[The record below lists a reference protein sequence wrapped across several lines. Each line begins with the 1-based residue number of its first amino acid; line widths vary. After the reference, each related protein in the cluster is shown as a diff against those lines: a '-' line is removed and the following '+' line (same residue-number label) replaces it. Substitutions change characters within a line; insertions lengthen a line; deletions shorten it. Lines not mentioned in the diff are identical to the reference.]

1 MKRKE
6 KLILENLEITDIAA
20 EGKAIARYNN
30 KVVFIPFAV
39 PGDIVNVVVI
49 KKNKNFIEAKV
60 VEYVKHSDIKIE
72 PFCKHFG
79 VCGGCKWQN
88 LPYSEQL
95 KYKQNQ
101 VVSQLERIGKVTVN
115 NILPIIGSQN
125 QTYYRNKLEF
135 TFTNKR
141 WLYSNEENLPNE
153 TDYWACG
160 YHIPNRYD
168 KVFNVEECFLQSEI
182 SDKIRNDIT
191 DYCKKENIPFYDL
204 KAHVGFLR
212 NVIIR
217 KNLAGEYMLIVSFAE
232 NKFDVINKILNY
244 VCNKY
249 QNIVSLY
256 YAINSKLNDSLDGIE
271 PILFEGEK
279 VLIEKINELKFYIS
293 PKSFFQTNTIQT
305 QVLYSKILE
314 FCELTGNEVV
324 YDLYSGTGTIGL
336 FVSKYAKK
344 VIGIEYVNDAVNDA
358 NENSKLNNINNAF
371 FYSGDM
377 KDLLNEEFIENNN
390 MPDVIILDPPRNG
403 IHKDVIETILKLKV
417 KCIVYVS
424 CNPATQAR
432 DINLMSE
439 FYSVEKIQPVDMF
452 PHTHHVENICLLK
465 LI

>member
-1 MKRKE
+1 
-6 KLILENLEITDIAA
+6 
-20 EGKAIARYNN
+20 
-30 KVVFIPFAV
+30 
-39 PGDIVNVVVI
+39 
-49 KKNKNFIEAKV
+49 
-60 VEYVKHSDIKIE
+60 
-72 PFCKHFG
+72 
-79 VCGGCKWQN
+79 
-88 LPYSEQL
+88 
-95 KYKQNQ
+95 
-101 VVSQLERIGKVTVN
+101 
-115 NILPIIGSQN
+115 
-125 QTYYRNKLEF
+125 
-135 TFTNKR
+135 
-141 WLYSNEENLPNE
+141 
-153 TDYWACG
+153 
-160 YHIPNRYD
+160 
-168 KVFNVEECFLQSEI
+168 
-182 SDKIRNDIT
+182 
-191 DYCKKENIPFYDL
+191 
-204 KAHVGFLR
+204 
-212 NVIIR
+212 
-217 KNLAGEYMLIVSFAE
+217 MLIVSFAE

-465 LI
+465 LIWFFTCS